1 MAADMRSIICCHK
14 QNWSAIVAEVAVV
27 ERASGGSDAAGQPE
41 VSDLSGSKFGEAADG
56 SGGNEIRMKRRSE
69 WYPSLSAPHLPATAG
84 QPVVKLPRAR
94 SLIHT
99 LSGPPVAVPGYERIT
114 YRIWVRVDGMDRGA
128 CPRAQLNACP
138 AQRCSCPAMR
148 ATLRA
153 RCVCMQLRFRSYN
166 CTEKFVSRLSRV
178 TARGDA
184 SQPCAQPV
192 RARAATAKSAER
204 VCCSSALLCLV
215 LIFA

>member
-1 MAADMRSIICCHK
+1 MLLLLLLPLLLPLLLLLPLVASMAADMRSIICCHK

-99 LSGPPVAVPGYERIT
+99 LSGPPVAVPGT
-114 YRIWVRVDGMDRGA
+114 GM
-128 CPRAQLNACP
+128 P
-138 AQRCSCPAMR
+138 
-148 ATLRA
+148 
-153 RCVCMQLRFRSYN
+153 
-166 CTEKFVSRLSRV
+166 
-178 TARGDA
+178 
-184 SQPCAQPV
+184 
-192 RARAATAKSAER
+192 
-204 VCCSSALLCLV
+204 SSASYIVLRPGAASAGKLVQSTSLLT
-215 LIFA
+215 

>member
-99 LSGPPVAVPGYERIT
+99 LSGPVPGLKAEL
-114 YRIWVRVDGMDRGA
+114 
-128 CPRAQLNACP
+128 RAQMVRTKRTFTETSDSDWA
-138 AQRCSCPAMR
+138 AMG
-148 ATLRA
+148 AEWIAKLR
-153 RCVCMQLRFRSYN
+153 RY
-166 CTEKFVSRLSRV
+166 KRLK
-178 TARGDA
+178 TGL
-184 SQPCAQPV
+184 
-192 RARAATAKSAER
+192 AER
-204 VCCSSALLCLV
+204 DM
-215 LIFA
+215 